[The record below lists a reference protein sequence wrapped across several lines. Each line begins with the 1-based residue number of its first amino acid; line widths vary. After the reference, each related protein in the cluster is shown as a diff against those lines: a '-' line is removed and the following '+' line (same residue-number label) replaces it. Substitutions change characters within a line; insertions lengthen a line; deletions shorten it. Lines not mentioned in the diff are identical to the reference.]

1 MWSVGV
7 LLYVILAGE
16 LPFGSSQLSQQILR
30 AEVSFEKP
38 VWKGVSDMAKDL
50 IRRLIV
56 RDPAQRLTAEEALQ
70 HPWIVNVRVRWYE

>member
-38 VWKGVSDMAKDL
+38 VWKGVSEMAKDL

-56 RDPAQRLTAEEALQ
+56 RDPAQRLPAEEALQ
-70 HPWIVNVRVRWYE
+70 HPWIVNVRVRCYE

>member
-56 RDPAQRLTAEEALQ
+56 RDPAHRLTAEEALQ